1 MSHQSP
7 TLPLVF
13 GNYDGQAVE
22 GRGGANK
29 TSTVLIVN
37 GVSTVLIVNGVTDL
51 KLGSH
56 ISNKHL
62 QEKPRS
68 STQAA
73 MTSVFGQLVVGPP
86 GSGKTTYCHVIGE
99 YLKSIGRKVA
109 IVNIGK

>member
-7 TLPLVF
+7 TLPRVF
-13 GNYDGQAVE
+13 GSYGRQAVE
-22 GRGGANK
+22 G
-29 TSTVLIVN
+29 
-37 GVSTVLIVNGVTDL
+37 
-51 KLGSH
+51 
-56 ISNKHL
+56 
-62 QEKPRS
+62 

-86 GSGKTTYCHVIGE
+86 GSGKTTYCHAIGE

>member
-13 GNYDGQAVE
+13 GNYGEQVVE
-22 GRGGANK
+22 G
-29 TSTVLIVN
+29 
-37 GVSTVLIVNGVTDL
+37 
-51 KLGSH
+51 
-56 ISNKHL
+56 
-62 QEKPRS
+62 